1 MDMWEPYIHST
12 LVHLD
17 DATAK
22 IVFDKVHIATHLHD
36 AVDQVRKAEHRALK
50 QAQDDR
56 LTGTKVPLAPC
67 ARRP

>member
-22 IVFDKVHIATHLHD
+22 FVFDKFHITKHLHD
-36 AVDQVRKAEHRALK
+36 AVDKVRKAEHRALK

-56 LTGTKVPLAPC
+56 LTGTKVPLAH
-67 ARRP
+67 ARP